1 MTTYS
6 LRSASPAKTRAEA
19 VVVGVLQGSKG
30 PVLAAGAEEITAAY
44 GRRARALLAQLGV
57 TGKAGEVT
65 RVPAGDAL
73 SAQLLVLV
81 GLGTEAD
88 PDAVR
93 RGAGAA
99 ARAVTNATSVALALP
114 ADSPELVR
122 AVTEGAILGSYAFT
136 TYKSGEQASAPA
148 DVIVLSPAAK
158 QPEVAAAFSQAQILA
173 AAVRTV
179 RDWVNTPPADLTP
192 PVFADAVLAAAAEV
206 DGVQATV
213 LDEVALAELGCGGIL
228 AVGAGSAAPPRLV
241 ELTYSPAE
249 PVAHLALVG
258 KGITFDSGGL
268 SIKPGSSM
276 ATMKSD
282 MHGAATVVQATLV
295 IAALGLPVRVS
306 TFVPMAENMIA
317 GAAMR
322 PGDVITHYGGTTSEM
337 LNADAEGRL
346 ILADALV
353 RATEVEP
360 DTIIDVATLTGAMV
374 AALGDRITGVMG
386 TEETVT
392 AVLAAAKVAGED
404 AWPMPLPEI
413 LTERVRSSKIADL
426 AQIDSVRWGGGLF
439 AGAFL
444 REFTG
449 GLPWAHLDI
458 AGPSWNGGGAYGHI
472 TAGGTGTA
480 VATLV
485 DYARDLAG

>member
-19 VVVGVLQGSKG
+19 VVVGVLQSPKG
-30 PVLAAGAEEITAAY
+30 PVLAAGAEEVTAAY
-44 GRRARALLAQLGV
+44 GRKARGLLAQLGV
-57 TGKAGEVT
+57 TGKAGEVV

-81 GLGTEAD
+81 GLG
-88 PDAVR
+88 DAVSTDALR

-99 ARAVTNATSVALALP
+99 ARAVPNATSVALALP

-122 AVTEGAILGSYAFT
+122 AVTEGVILGGYTFT
-136 TYKSGEQASAPA
+136 AYRSGDDSPAPA
-148 DVIVLSPAAK
+148 DVILLSSAAK
-158 QPEVAAAFSQAQILA
+158 QAEIVTAFEEAQTLA

-192 PVFADAVLAAAAEV
+192 PVFADAVLAAATEV
-206 DGVQATV
+206 QGVSATV
-213 LDEVALAELGCGGIL
+213 FDEVALAEMGCGGIL
-228 AVGAGSAAPPRLV
+228 AVGSGSSAPPRLV
-241 ELTYSPAE
+241 ELSYSPAD

-268 SIKPGSSM
+268 SIKPGSGM

-282 MHGAATVVQATLV
+282 MHGAASVVQATLV
-295 IAALGLPVRVS
+295 IAALGLPVRIS
-306 TFVPMAENMIA
+306 TFVPMAENMIS

-322 PGDVITHYGGTTSEM
+322 PGDIITHYGGTTSEM

-353 RATEVEP
+353 RATEVAP
-360 DTIIDVATLTGAMV
+360 DAIIDVATLTGAMV

-386 TEETVT
+386 TDGTVE
-392 AVLAAAKVAGED
+392 AILAAAKSAGED

-413 LTERVRSSKIADL
+413 MTERVHSSKIADL
-426 AQIDSVRWGGGLF
+426 SQYDAIRWGSGLF

-444 REFTG
+444 REFTA

-472 TAGGTGTA
+472 TTGGTGTA

-485 DYARDLAG
+485 DYARALAG